1 METMKKLLA
10 GCLLSCAVAAI
21 AYAQDTHSF
30 VELLVKHWQTSKTF
44 TLAVV
49 NAMPDDQYTFKASP
63 AEMSFGEMGNHIA
76 AANMHYCSA
85 ALNAPPS
92 QGMSNE
98 EKNAKDFSKATVT
111 KRISDSFDFCI
122 EGMQK
127 MTDGDLL
134 KMRGKAPRQM
144 TAYESFW
151 GAFTHTAHHR
161 AQLEVYLRLKGIKPP
176 DYKF

>member
-1 METMKKLLA
+1 MNRWLT
-10 GCLLSCAVAAI
+10 GCFLTCAMAAMC
-21 AYAQDTHSF
+21 YAQDTHAF
-30 VELLVKHWQTSKTF
+30 VDLLVKHWQTSKTF

-49 NAMPDDQYTFKASP
+49 NEMPDGQYTFKASP
-63 AEMSFGEMGNHIA
+63 AEMSFGEMANQVA
-76 AANMHYCSA
+76 EANMHYCA
-85 ALNAPPS
+85 AAFSAPPS

-98 EKNAKDFSKATVT
+98 EKNAKDYSKATVV
-111 KRISDSFDFCI
+111 KRLSDSFDFCL

-144 TAYESFW
+144 TAYEFLW
-151 GAFTHTAHHR
+151 GAFTHVAHHR
-161 AQLEVYLRLKGIKPP
+161 GQLEVYLRVKGIKPP